1 MGWPV
6 RQFKGSGRLSLVLCN
21 VELNNLRDG
30 IEEGDSM
37 NYQHI
42 ENLLIRYRGQAV
54 NIKSVSGGSYEG
66 TISDVTNDYVSL
78 KITDDAGE
86 SDLLIVLLHAI
97 ESVLPKRR

>member
-1 MGWPV
+1 
-6 RQFKGSGRLSLVLCN
+6 
-21 VELNNLRDG
+21 
-30 IEEGDSM
+30 M

-78 KITDDAGE
+78 KITDGSGE

-97 ESVLPKRR
+97 ESVLPQRR